1 MAIFH
6 KTLQYHEDTTEKRDI
21 SQEDI
26 EFLKKLQLEMNTQDT
41 TGTADPRFWVI
52 KGSERV
58 INNEDP
64 DELCL
69 QVDGSTVTSTTEETV
84 KYLNDNILPDC
95 NIDRGCKIETGYTWD
110 FKLTY
115 TEDGEEEYDDLSTQ
129 EVNEFLANN
138 GHDDTM
144 IIGISIRPFMY
155 PNTMFLTEKEAREH
169 LKRNYYHYSEDAHTY
184 CMVAWRSPEVEKLW
198 KILRETKW
206 DCKDKELE
214 SHEEKYILHYCISL
228 MQELV
233 GCFEEW
239 YRWVHGENAIEELS
253 EEERFY
259 YNMSYFHIVQE
270 LFLFRTYHSGHI
282 IPEGHQRWQN
292 ADSLALI
299 VEITLNLSSARG
311 KRMTGKEYQNLAM
324 RTNDHKNSD
333 RIIKKINNNQLVNS
347 DELII
352 PDIGGVLNG
361 CLGLAGE
368 SGEVLDL
375 IKKWVFHENELHVE
389 HLKKELGDVM
399 WYVAM
404 ICESMELDIDEI
416 FQMNINKLKVRY
428 PEGFDP
434 DKANHRRA
442 DDI

>member
-1 MAIFH
+1 MSKFATKAAANMFCQARYEAAKSNERLSSREGAAEEIGIDR
-6 KTLQYHEDTTEKRDI
+6 TRLAR
-21 SQEDI
+21 I
-26 EFLKKLQLEMNTQDT
+26 EL
-41 TGTADPRFWVI
+41 
-52 KGSERV
+52 
-58 INNEDP
+58 
-64 DELCL
+64 
-69 QVDGSTVTSTTEETV
+69 GSTIP
-84 KYLNDNILPDC
+84 Y
-95 NIDRGCKIETGYTWD
+95 
-110 FKLTY
+110 
-115 TEDGEEEYDDLSTQ
+115 Q
-129 EVNEFLANN
+129 E
-138 GHDDTM
+138 
-144 IIGISIRPFMY
+144 
-155 PNTMFLTEKEAREH
+155 
-169 LKRNYYHYSEDAHTY
+169 
-184 CMVAWRSPEVEKLW
+184 
-198 KILRETKW
+198 
-206 DCKDKELE
+206 
-214 SHEEKYILHYCISL
+214 
-228 MQELV
+228 
-233 GCFEEW
+233 
-239 YRWVHGENAIEELS
+239 
-253 EEERFY
+253 
-259 YNMSYFHIVQE
+259 
-270 LFLFRTYHSGHI
+270 
-282 IPEGHQRWQN
+282 
-292 ADSLALI
+292 
-299 VEITLNLSSARG
+299 
-311 KRMTGKEYQNLAM
+311 GKEYQNLAM

>member
-1 MAIFH
+1 MRGEIKMAIFH
-6 KTLQYHEDTTEKRDI
+6 KTLQHHEDTTEKRDI

-52 KGSERV
+52 KGSERA

-84 KYLNDNILPDC
+84 KYLNDNILPDN
-95 NIDRGCKIETGYTWD
+95 NIDRENCRIETGYTQD
-110 FKLTY
+110 FELTY
-115 TEDGEEEYDDLSTQ
+115 MEDGEEVYEDLSTQ

-253 EEERFY
+253 EEERFC

-270 LFLFRTYHSGHI
+270 LFLFRTSHSG
-282 IPEGHQRWQN
+282 GTSTRAKCRQFGV
-292 ADSLALI
+292 DSSEN
-299 VEITLNLSSARG
+299 VEFKFSEEEDG
-311 KRMTGKEYQNLAM
+311 
-324 RTNDHKNSD
+324 
-333 RIIKKINNNQLVNS
+333 
-347 DELII
+347 
-352 PDIGGVLNG
+352 
-361 CLGLAGE
+361 
-368 SGEVLDL
+368 
-375 IKKWVFHENELHVE
+375 
-389 HLKKELGDVM
+389 
-399 WYVAM
+399 
-404 ICESMELDIDEI
+404 
-416 FQMNINKLKVRY
+416 
-428 PEGFDP
+428 
-434 DKANHRRA
+434 
-442 DDI
+442 

>member
-58 INNEDP
+58 VDNEDP
-64 DELCL
+64 DELVL

-95 NIDRGCKIETGYTWD
+95 NIDRENCKIETGYTWD

-115 TEDGEEEYDDLSTQ
+115 TEDGEEEYEDLSTQ

-138 GHDDTM
+138 GYDDVM

-206 DCKDKELE
+206 DCKDKEIE

-253 EEERFY
+253 EEERSAITCRISILSRNCFC
-259 YNMSYFHIVQE
+259 FAHHILE
-270 LFLFRTYHSGHI
+270 
-282 IPEGHQRWQN
+282 EHQRGQN
-292 ADSLALI
+292 ADSLVLI
-299 VEITLNLSSARG
+299 AVKMSNSNSVRKKMDKSIIMFDTPDSCGECFCQKGYTVYGYACGLTNRMNKDARCRPGWCPLIPLPERHIASKTATGYEIGYEDGWNECL
-311 KRMTGKEYQNLAM
+311 E
-324 RTNDHKNSD
+324 
-333 RIIKKINNNQLVNS
+333 KIV
-347 DELII
+347 
-352 PDIGGVLNG
+352 GG
-361 CLGLAGE
+361 E
-368 SGEVLDL
+368 
-375 IKKWVFHENELHVE
+375 
-389 HLKKELGDVM
+389 
-399 WYVAM
+399 
-404 ICESMELDIDEI
+404 
-416 FQMNINKLKVRY
+416 
-428 PEGFDP
+428 
-434 DKANHRRA
+434 
-442 DDI
+442 